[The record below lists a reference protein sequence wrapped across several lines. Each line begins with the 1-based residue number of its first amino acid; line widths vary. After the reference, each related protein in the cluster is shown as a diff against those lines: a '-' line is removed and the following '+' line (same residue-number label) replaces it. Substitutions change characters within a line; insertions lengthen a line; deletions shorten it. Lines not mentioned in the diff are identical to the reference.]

1 MSLTNCLKLLF
12 NKSANSRFRCN
23 SLVIFISLES
33 NNVKIVQTI
42 RNITVRYQVGDL
54 HYILGNQDVIDKSYL
69 IAYFVMSNSGTVR
82 T

>member
-1 MSLTNCLKLLF
+1 MSLINCLKLLF
-12 NKSANSRFRCN
+12 NKSVNSRFRCN

-54 HYILGNQDVIDKSYL
+54 HYILGNQDGIDKSYL
-69 IAYFVMSNSGTVR
+69 IAYFVMSNLGTAR